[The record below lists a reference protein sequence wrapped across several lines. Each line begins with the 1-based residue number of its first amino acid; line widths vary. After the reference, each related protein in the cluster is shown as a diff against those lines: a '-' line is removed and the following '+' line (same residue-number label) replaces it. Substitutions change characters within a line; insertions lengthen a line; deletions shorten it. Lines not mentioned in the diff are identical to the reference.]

1 MTLGSEMAT
10 SQPPGPNMG
19 PNNTSSQMATNEPND
34 LAALPPTVEGEDM
47 PAKRKATTSFKIT
60 NVFLSR
66 PPSNDGDD
74 SCEDGEELEDSRT
87 EVSASYLSQNSVD
100 SGINAEKGK
109 YTMCGVIE
117 VALKVAVRF
126 AFLANTVTC
135 DYNRGADSTTA
146 QC

>member
-34 LAALPPTVEGEDM
+34 VAALPPTMEGEDM

-87 EVSASYLSQNSVD
+87 EVSGSYLSQTSV
-100 SGINAEKGK
+100 SLGFNAQ
-109 YTMCGVIE
+109 
-117 VALKVAVRF
+117 
-126 AFLANTVTC
+126 
-135 DYNRGADSTTA
+135 STL
-146 QC
+146 CVE

>member
-19 PNNTSSQMATNEPND
+19 PNTSSQMATNEPND
-34 LAALPPTVEGEDM
+34 LAALPPTMEGEDM

-87 EVSASYLSQNSVD
+87 EGSGSYLSQNSAD
-100 SGINAEKGK
+100 LGFNAGRGK
-109 YTMCGVIE
+109 YTMC
-117 VALKVAVRF
+117 
-126 AFLANTVTC
+126 
-135 DYNRGADSTTA
+135 
-146 QC
+146 

>member
-100 SGINAEKGK
+100 SGISAERGK
-109 YTMCGVIE
+109 YTMCVWSKRSGIE
-117 VALKVAVRF
+117 GCGPFRISGKYRDLR
-126 AFLANTVTC
+126 L
-135 DYNRGADSTTA
+135 RSRS
-146 QC
+146 